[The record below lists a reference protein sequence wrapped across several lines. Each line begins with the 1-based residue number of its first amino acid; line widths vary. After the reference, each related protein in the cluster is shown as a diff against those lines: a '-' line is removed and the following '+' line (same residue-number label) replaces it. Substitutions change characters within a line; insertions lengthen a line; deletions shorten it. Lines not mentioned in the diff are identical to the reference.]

1 MLGLGNTLSKSGV
14 LSRYPNN
21 YSLEFDGTDNYLNLL
36 SPTALDNF
44 YDNGGTFSA
53 WIYPTDTTSN
63 QVIYDKADGGQE
75 TNTLYLSLESSGKY
89 KLQFKREWDTQ
100 INARWTNSSYVN
112 QPLYKDA
119 WNHVVLT
126 YDSSAYGNS
135 PVFYVNGERKS
146 HGTEDAPGSG
156 ETVVSDA
163 SYNLRIGY
171 SNNNDKPFKGNIDE
185 VAIWDEILDA
195 EAVSA
200 IYNSGSPIDLT
211 KASGDYDNEGDLVGW
226 WRAGDGT
233 LDDYDL
239 ISDSATPTLG
249 SELFDEEARIFR
261 VDGTYLGSNPVS
273 EHGTD
278 TYGWTQEGSNG
289 LENDSG
295 ELKITYG
302 DAGGSGGS
310 GEGARLY
317 LRNIT
322 DLSSNLEA
330 AGIYKLTFD
339 ARYEGGSVG
348 VGIKVYQ
355 SGLGAYKYTKA
366 FTTSTVNYTLYF
378 FASAASDFIRLN
390 TLASG
395 NIVYLDNFSL
405 KKVNGNPALMIN
417 MAETDIVTAV
427 P

>member
-14 LSRYPNN
+14 LSGFPNE
-21 YSLEFDGTDNYLNLL
+21 YSFDFDGINDYLNLF

-75 TNTLYLSLESSGKY
+75 TNTLYLSSESSGNY

-112 QPLYKDA
+112 QPLSKDA

-135 PVFYVNGERKS
+135 PIFYVNGELKS

-185 VAIWDEILDA
+185 VAIWDVILDA
-195 EAVSA
+195 DAVSA

-211 KASGDYDNEGDLVGW
+211 EASGDYDNEGDLVSW
-226 WRAGDGT
+226 WRMGDGT
-233 LDDYDL
+233 YDEYDL

-249 SELFDEEARIFR
+249 SELFDADASAFR
-261 VDGTYLGSNPVS
+261 VGGTYNGSAPVS

-278 TYGWTQEGSNG
+278 TYGWIQAGSNG

-295 ELKITYG
+295 ELKITYSNSV
-302 DAGGSGGS
+302 D
-310 GEGARLY
+310 GAQLY
-317 LRNIT
+317 LRNNS
-322 DLSSNLEA
+322 DLSAEA
-330 AGIYKLTFD
+330 DANSIYKFTFE
-339 ARYEGGSVG
+339 ARYEGGSAG
-348 VGIKVYQ
+348 VHGKVYDA
-355 SGLGAYKYTKA
+355 SGTPSLYHYTKQ
-366 FTTSTVNYTLYF
+366 FTTSMVTYTIYYNTGAAPQSAF
-378 FASAASDFIRLN
+378 FRLETMASS
-390 TLASG
+390 
-395 NIVYLDNFSL
+395 NIVYIDNLSL
-405 KKVNGNPALMIN
+405 KKVNGLPGLMKN
-417 MAETDIVTAV
+417 MAETDIVTTA